1 MYIFIKLNCR
11 VKKDY
16 VSLELP
22 VQLSFCIEWH
32 QDGSELITILQWIN
46 HLKFYEAV
54 RTEYTYTALLYLT
67 NQLLYFLYYTTLTIY
82 WMLDPFWLTKLVYI
96 YLLIPLS
103 PLFMTFRC
111 DSVGIK
117 EESKENLSDFRQ
129 IKSIHYMSLYILQKE

>member
-22 VQLSFCIEWH
+22 VQLSFLHRMTSGWLWVDH
-32 QDGSELITILQWIN
+32 ILQWIN

-67 NQLLYFLYYTTLTIY
+67 NQVLYFLYYTTLTIY

-103 PLFMTFRC
+103 PLFMSFRC

>member
-22 VQLSFCIEWH
+22 VQLSFLHRMTSGWLWVDH
-32 QDGSELITILQWIN
+32 ILQWIN

-67 NQLLYFLYYTTLTIY
+67 NQVLYFLYYTTLTIY
-82 WMLDPFWLTKLVYI
+82 WMLGPFWLTKPYI
-96 YLLIPLS
+96 HIHISINSSLPFVHEFPLWQCWNKG
-103 PLFMTFRC
+103 R
-111 DSVGIK
+111 K
-117 EESKENLSDFRQ
+117 QR
-129 IKSIHYMSLYILQKE
+129 KSEWL